1 MFATPEKTERMRSFL
16 KYAFRTLAALVV
28 LAAIA
33 LGLVTQARAHELLT
47 NPRATR
53 HMPAETPAAYQLR
66 FEDVTVTTADGL
78 RLVGWYVPGRNGATV
93 IVQHGYKDDR
103 GRMLR
108 LTALLARHG
117 YGVLVDSVRAH
128 DRSDGELITF
138 GHQEMQDLDA
148 WEQSLRGRFDL
159 DPARIGI
166 FGASM
171 GGSLAIQF
179 AARNPRIRAVV
190 ADCAFSSLTDTVNTS
205 VKFFT
210 GLPPF
215 PFAPLILFWSEREG
229 GYRASEIDARQWIGR
244 ISPRPVFLLQGGADV
259 VISPDSGAR
268 LFAAAGEPKEFWFD
282 PALGH
287 AEFLAKRPE
296 EFERRLIAFY
306 DKYLLRK

>member
-1 MFATPEKTERMRSFL
+1 MVPSGFHARMRSFL
-16 KYAFRTLAALVV
+16 RLACRTIAALTVV
-28 LAAIA
+28 GAIA
-33 LGLVTQARAHELLT
+33 LGVMTQSRAHELLT

-53 HMPAETPAAYQLR
+53 HVPAETPAAYQLR
-66 FEDVTVTTADGL
+66 FEDLTVTTADGL

-103 GRMLR
+103 SRMLG

-117 YGVLVDSVRAH
+117 YGVLVDTVRAH
-128 DRSDGELITF
+128 DRSDGDVITF
-138 GHQEMQDLDA
+138 GQKEMQDLDA
-148 WEQSLRGRFDL
+148 WDHALRARFDVN
-159 DPARIGI
+159 PERIGI

-179 AARNPRIRAVV
+179 AARNTLIKAVV
-190 ADCAFSSLTDTVNTS
+190 ADCAFSSLSDTVNTS

-215 PFAPLILFWSEREG
+215 PFAPLIVFWSEREG
-229 GYRASEIDARQWIGR
+229 GYRASDIDARLWIGK

-268 LFAAAGEPKEFWFD
+268 LFAAAGDPKELWFD
-282 PALGH
+282 PAIGH
-287 AEFLAKRPE
+287 VEFLAKHPE

>member
-1 MFATPEKTERMRSFL
+1 MRSFL
-16 KYAFRTLAALVV
+16 KYVVRAIAALVV

-33 LGLVTQARAHELLT
+33 LGLVTQSQAHELLT

-53 HMPAETPAAYQLR
+53 RVPAETPAAYQLR
-66 FEDVTVTTADGL
+66 FEDVTVTTVDGL

-93 IVQHGYKDDR
+93 IVQHGYKDHR
-103 GRMLR
+103 GQMLG

-128 DRSDGELITF
+128 DRSEGELITF
-138 GHQEMQDLDA
+138 GQREMQDLDA
-148 WEQSLRGRFDL
+148 WEHSLRARFDL
-159 DPARIGI
+159 DPDRIGM

-179 AARNPRIRAVV
+179 AARNPRIKAVV
-190 ADCAFSSLTDTVNTS
+190 ADCAFSSLSDTVNTS
-205 VKFFT
+205 VTFFT
-210 GLPPF
+210 GLPSF

-229 GYRASEIDARQWIGR
+229 GYRASDIDAGTWIGR

-259 VISPDSGAR
+259 VISPGSGAR
-268 LFAAAGEPKEFWFD
+268 LFAAAGDPKELWFD

-287 AEFLAKRPE
+287 VEFLAKHPE